1 MATRK
6 VGFEVGGRGGA
17 VPETAFEEVFDGRG
31 LLEICFWMKAVESAG
46 LQTGGEE
53 SGGVAMNADFIQEPR
68 QGAGVDAPQ
77 QRPQLYPNGNRRVA
91 RQFVPRLQERLMN
104 EC

>member
-1 MATRK
+1 MRSFHSAKSVVMDCPPWMR
-6 VGFEVGGRGGA
+6 RIASPSSGA
-17 VPETAFEEVFDGRG
+17 MQ
-31 LLEICFWMKAVESAG
+31 LLGICFWVKAVERAG
-46 LQTGGEE
+46 VQTGGEE
-53 SGGVAMNADFIQEPR
+53 SAGVAMNADFIQEPR

-77 QRPQLYPNGNRRVA
+77 QRPQLYPDGNRRIA